1 MKKYSIDITFLIFVP
16 GFLSLFLYRIIPIQ
30 NVNPLSIV
38 SVTASINS
46 ILWILL
52 ILQIPINYLLI
63 KRFSF
68 KSIVEINLFII
79 LVYVITFKILIK
91 ALSLKGTPLPGSDIR
106 GDLLTILNLAKKAEL
121 GFWSGGSYPPIW
133 PSFIGNVARII
144 DVPVIALFKPA
155 EFILLAISPL
165 LVLFI
170 WRLIL
175 EPWMALVITINLTLL
190 YNFDYK
196 SLTLNLII
204 PFFIYI
210 IIKSRQSTTNNLS
223 SYFFFGLI
231 FGLVSLIYYGYIYW
245 LIPLMIGINL
255 LLFFLKNKKEYLKY
269 QSYFYLGLGT
279 GLGPVLLSFV
289 KINIG
294 NYYFIILL
302 SLLFLY
308 PLRKYKK
315 VEFFFHLF
323 INSAL
328 LLGLIGALLFY
339 RAKDTWVE
347 GGIEKNNPTVSS
359 IMDLTGPN
367 LFIFLVFLL
376 GFYFIIKSNKEIIVL
391 LSLVGAYISSI
402 LFMYFIASQMQVTS
416 RVDLWPRAMEVQKYS
431 LSLIFLIYILYLID
445 SIINAKI
452 FKKYFDLTKQNFFYL
467 LILILFFIGSYLVN
481 YLGSS
486 SYESMPYH
494 SFNSAW
500 YAHQGCSNPH
510 EDPMLSKVF
519 ESNPDIQDF
528 LRRNCPLANWPEIT
542 KLD

>member
-79 LVYVITFKILIK
+79 LVYVITFNILIK

-210 IIKSRQSTTNNLS
+210 INDR
-223 SYFFFGLI
+223 
-231 FGLVSLIYYGYIYW
+231 
-245 LIPLMIGINL
+245 
-255 LLFFLKNKKEYLKY
+255 
-269 QSYFYLGLGT
+269 
-279 GLGPVLLSFV
+279 
-289 KINIG
+289 
-294 NYYFIILL
+294 
-302 SLLFLY
+302 
-308 PLRKYKK
+308 
-315 VEFFFHLF
+315 
-323 INSAL
+323 
-328 LLGLIGALLFY
+328 
-339 RAKDTWVE
+339 D
-347 GGIEKNNPTVSS
+347 
-359 IMDLTGPN
+359 
-367 LFIFLVFLL
+367 
-376 GFYFIIKSNKEIIVL
+376 
-391 LSLVGAYISSI
+391 
-402 LFMYFIASQMQVTS
+402 
-416 RVDLWPRAMEVQKYS
+416 
-431 LSLIFLIYILYLID
+431 
-445 SIINAKI
+445 
-452 FKKYFDLTKQNFFYL
+452 
-467 LILILFFIGSYLVN
+467 
-481 YLGSS
+481 
-486 SYESMPYH
+486 
-494 SFNSAW
+494 
-500 YAHQGCSNPH
+500 
-510 EDPMLSKVF
+510 
-519 ESNPDIQDF
+519 
-528 LRRNCPLANWPEIT
+528 
-542 KLD
+542 